1 VDGGCVGD
9 DCGRARMLSFL
20 DIRVDRPT
28 EYGTGERPRD
38 WPRWYQGVLENDL
51 ILFNEWELRTK
62 DAADFSNGV
71 LRATT
76 SRAYVQSS
84 VRVVEQ
90 TGREVGWIN
99 RYLDREYVRR
109 LANTTLRTYAHH
121 LLHFVRWW
129 ESVHHTGEIREGD
142 LSESTLLDYVRFQSS
157 QQPRPSSSTIN
168 DRVAVADR
176 AIRNEFP
183 DAPCQIARGFH
194 QAFLQRRPMGLGR
207 PRVALSRLRVKVPK
221 RNIVPLSVNEVAR
234 FWSSF
239 RTARDLAI
247 VGLMLLQG
255 LRSAEVLALNRD
267 DVLLS
272 EAQLRVR
279 GKGNKFRLLPLA
291 PETIQLL
298 NHYLQL
304 ERPNPCSAALFVS
317 LKGHARG
324 TRMTPAGLRS
334 LFRYHRQTTSI
345 PLANPHR
352 FLHTFASD
360 MIRAGMSLPALMQL
374 MGHSDIQTTLHYV
387 QVTPQDVYL
396 QYARAVAQH
405 IRPLPATA
413 S

>member
-1 VDGGCVGD
+1 MKF
-9 DCGRARMLSFL
+9 R
-20 DIRVDRPT
+20 
-28 EYGTGERPRD
+28 
-38 WPRWYQGVLENDL
+38 L
-51 ILFNEWELRTK
+51 IHQQ
-62 DAADFSNGV
+62 ASHSA
-71 LRATT
+71 
-76 SRAYVQSS
+76 QSP

-90 TGREVGWIN
+90 TGREVAWIN

-109 LANTTLRTYAHH
+109 LANTTLRTYAHN

-129 ESVHHTGEIREGD
+129 ESVHHTGDMREGD
-142 LSESTLLDYVRFQSS
+142 LSESTLLDYVRFQSN

-168 DRVAVADR
+168 DRVAIVDR

-183 DAPCQIARGFH
+183 EAPCQIARGFH
-194 QAFLQRRPMGLGR
+194 QAFLRRRPMGLSR
-207 PRVALSRLRVKVPK
+207 PPVALSRLRVKVPK

-298 NHYLQL
+298 HHYLQL

-317 LKGHARG
+317 LKGRARG
-324 TRMTPAGLRS
+324 ARMSSAGLRS
-334 LFRYHRQTTSI
+334 LFRHHRQTTSI

-352 FLHTFASD
+352 FRTTFASD

-374 MGHSDIQTTLHYV
+374 MGHSNIQTTLLYV

-405 IRPLPATA
+405 IRPLPVT
-413 S
+413 SS